1 MARRSLEDTLAVLQ
15 GLRRDPLTPS
25 SLAELRRVLARE
37 GNHAVAR
44 AASIA
49 GEFEI
54 DALVPDLVQAFD
66 RFMASPEVEDKG
78 CVAKA
83 AIAEALQRIGHDDAM
98 FFLKG
103 LHHVQREPM
112 FGGSVDTA
120 AGLRGFCAFGLAQM
134 HHPSMMLEM
143 AHLLIDSEP
152 AARAA
157 AARALAQDGR
167 AVGVPLLRLKA
178 LVGDTE
184 PQVVGECLAA
194 LLRLDP
200 VGSLDFV
207 AGFLQA
213 HSARVA
219 EEAALALG
227 GSRLPE
233 ALAPLRAWCDQTIHT
248 KRRATALV
256 AIALL
261 RRNEAFDYLL
271 SLVREGPANHALDAV
286 AALGTFR
293 SDVDLRRRVH
303 EAAAVRRDVKL
314 AEAILRTF
322 G

>member
-15 GLRRDPLTPS
+15 GIRRDPLAPS

-44 AASIA
+44 AAVIA
-49 GEFEI
+49 REFEI
-54 DALVPDLVQAFD
+54 DALVPDLVQAFE
-66 RFMASPEVEDKG
+66 RFMARPDGEDKG

-83 AIAEALQRIGHDDAM
+83 ALAEALQRMGHDDASL
-98 FFLKG
+98 FLKG
-103 LHHVQREPM
+103 LHHVQREPT

-134 HHPSMMLEM
+134 HHPAMMLEM
-143 AHLLIDSEP
+143 AHLLTDPEP

-167 AVGVPLLRLKA
+167 AVGVPLLRLKT

-184 PQVVGECLAA
+184 SQVVGECLSA

-200 VGSLDFV
+200 AGSLDFV
-207 AGFLQA
+207 AGFLQS
-213 HSARVA
+213 HSVRVA

-233 ALAPLRAWCDQTIHT
+233 ALAPLRAWCDQTMHT

-261 RRNEAFDYLL
+261 RRDEAFDYLL
-271 SLVREGPANHALDAV
+271 SLVREGPAKHARDAV

-293 SDVDLRRRVH
+293 SDEDLRRRVH
-303 EAAAVRRDVKL
+303 EAASARCEVDLSEAV
-314 AEAILRTF
+314 AQAF